1 MFKDKLKKDLDKLSP
16 SANVKAE
23 IFNKIQQDKPKK
35 VYNFKFAS
43 AIAAMLAVVIALGI
57 IIDGREI
64 VPAPQLPEN
73 ESIVETVKTKH
84 KSGKNIK
91 TIYKHIK
98 KLSKTTN
105 YEDWICYYA
114 GNSYSDTIMEDSGV
128 SSTQKAPG
136 NAVVTQTTSKD
147 KDFSQTNTREQNVD
161 EEDIIKTDGDYIYR
175 ISYSDELYIFKADGK
190 KTEKINHLDLVD
202 LFPEFTDYDGTRNLS
217 KRIYLHYCVQ

>member
-43 AIAAMLAVVIALGI
+43 AIAAMLAIVIALGV
-57 IIDGREI
+57 IIDGRKT
-64 VPAPQLPEN
+64 VPVQTLEN

-84 KSGKNIK
+84 KSGKNIE

-98 KLSKTTN
+98 ELEETTLF
-105 YEDWICYYA
+105 EDWICYY
-114 GNSYSDTIMEDSGV
+114 SSDGETAIADGVV
-128 SSTQKAPG
+128 SSTQKSPG
-136 NAVVTQTTSKD
+136 ESVVTQTTSKD

-175 ISYSDELYIFKADGK
+175 MSYSDELYIFNCWKG
-190 KTEKINHLDLVD
+190 E
-202 LFPEFTDYDGTRNLS
+202 
-217 KRIYLHYCVQ
+217 